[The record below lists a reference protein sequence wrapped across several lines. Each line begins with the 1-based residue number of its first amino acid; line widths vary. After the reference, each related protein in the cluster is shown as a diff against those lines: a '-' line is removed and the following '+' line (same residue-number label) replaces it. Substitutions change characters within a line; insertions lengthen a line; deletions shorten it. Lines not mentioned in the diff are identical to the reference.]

1 MPDSEDFIDDTAGP
15 PGPMILRPIAF
26 IEIRRKMP
34 LTFDSVV
41 KRNAGLLSTQLGEDI
56 IILNPLRDNYIG
68 LDEIGGRVWALLA
81 APIKVDR
88 LCGDV
93 VQQYQGDRQQI
104 PADLIAF
111 LNELDGEGLLEVE

>member
-1 MPDSEDFIDDTAGP
+1 MTN
-15 PGPMILRPIAF
+15 
-26 IEIRRKMP
+26 MP

-41 KRNAGLLSTQLGEDI
+41 KRNAGLMSTQLGDDMI
-56 IILNPLRDNYIG
+56 VLNPLRDNYIG

-81 APIKVDR
+81 APIKVDQ
-88 LCGDV
+88 LCRQV
-93 VQQYQGDRQQI
+93 ARQYQGDRQQI